1 MPEPEGSAP
10 ALAAPG
16 PPVSRARFIHAW
28 AFIAPPSFLILP
40 ILFSGK
46 MLYGADVVGV
56 FHFSRIVI
64 AEAFRAGRLPV
75 WDPHVMAGFPLLAAV
90 QGAVFYPPTWL
101 CIAMPAGAFWTVSAL
116 LHMILSGYFAHAWL
130 RRGLGV
136 RESAALFGA
145 LVFMLSG
152 HIMGR
157 IYAGHVNF
165 VWAYPWFAGLL
176 WRLERFLAAPSLKRG
191 VLMAVVLAMLVLAGA
206 PQYVFFAGLLVAAR
220 LVHFVLLEREGRRER
235 VKVAG
240 RSAAW
245 LALGFLFCAPQ
256 LLPTLELIGQMQRGT
271 SEDEGFLTEY
281 SLNPKDLTQLL
292 FYPETSSPYFW
303 ETSGFIGGCAFLLAM
318 AAFLGRHPQRHLWGT
333 VAILGLLLALGSHV
347 PFYPGFIVVVPGA
360 GLFRGPGRYLLLFT
374 VGVAALAGL
383 GSEALWSRGR
393 LVLGLAGGLL
403 ALLAFGQLFGT
414 AWRHCR
420 PQDARFLRWEPAV
433 EADLRKRCGAEGR
446 IASTGQGAPIEAI
459 GRCQAAG
466 LDQVC
471 GYEPMML
478 QRYAELMNAARGAL
492 IGTRTPVLAAVGP
505 HPVIDMLG
513 ARVWMSFGW
522 RPGRNADSAQ
532 VQDNP
537 NALPRAWLVNN
548 AVVIESK
555 EERLKRMARGPFD
568 PRKTVILEELPNEL
582 PPVPSDSPGRA
593 KVVSRR
599 PGEYVI
605 EVENDAD
612 AYLVLSEAYY
622 PGWRA
627 EVDGRSVDVV
637 PANHLI
643 QAVRLPPGKH
653 VVRFSYRSRFLI
665 AGMAIAA
672 LAATVPFAI
681 VLVRR
686 RRR

>member
-1 MPEPEGSAP
+1 MMT
-10 ALAAPG
+10 
-16 PPVSRARFIHAW
+16 VARVRFLRAW
-28 AFIAPPSFLILP
+28 AFVAFPSFLILHK
-40 ILFSGK
+40 LFWGK

-56 FHFSRIVI
+56 FHYSRMVI
-64 AEAFRAGRLPV
+64 AEAFRSGRLPV
-75 WDPHVMAGFPLLAAV
+75 WDPRVMAGFPLLAAL

-101 CIAMPAGAFWTVSAL
+101 CILMPAGLFWTVSAL
-116 LHMILSGYFAHAWL
+116 LHMSLAGFFAHAWL
-130 RRGLGV
+130 RRGLGA
-136 RESAALFGA
+136 EEWAALLGA

-152 HIMGR
+152 HFSGR

-165 VWAYPWFAGLL
+165 VWAYPWMAALL
-176 WRLERFLAAPSLKRG
+176 WRLERFLAAPTLKRG
-191 VLMAVVLAMLVLAGA
+191 VLIAVVFAMLVLAGA

-220 LVHFVLLEREGRRER
+220 FVHFVLLEREGRKDR

-240 RSAAW
+240 RCAAW

-256 LLPTLELIGQMQRGT
+256 LLPTLELIGQMQRGA
-271 SEDEGFLTEY
+271 SEDESFLTEY

-292 FYPETSSPYFW
+292 FYPETSAPYFW

-318 AAFLGRHPQRHLWGT
+318 AAFVGKHPQRHLWGA
-333 VAILGLLLALGSHV
+333 VAILGVVLALGSHV

-360 GLFRGPGRYLLLFT
+360 GLFRAPGRYLLLF
-374 VGVAALAGL
+374 VVAASALAGL
-383 GSEALWSRGR
+383 GLEAIWRRDRLWLRIAAAF
-393 LVLGLAGGLL
+393 V
-403 ALLAFGQLFGT
+403 ALLGFGQLFGT
-414 AWRHCR
+414 ASRYCR
-420 PQDARFLRWEPAV
+420 PQDPRLLRW
-433 EADLRKRCGAEGR
+433 RCGPDGR
-446 IASTGQGAPIEAI
+446 VASSGKGAPIEAI
-459 GRCQAAG
+459 GKCQAAG

-478 QRYAELMNAARGAL
+478 RRYAELMNAARGAP
-492 IGTRTPVLAAVGP
+492 IATRTPVLAAVGS

-513 ARVWMSFGW
+513 ARVWMTWRYPRDPDWQRQGRPLFGYEIE
-522 RPGRNADSAQ
+522 
-532 VQDNP
+532 DNP
-537 NALPRAWLVNN
+537 NALPRAWLVDN

-555 EERLKRMARGPFD
+555 EERLKQMARGPFD
-568 PRKTVILEELPNEL
+568 PRRTVILEELPNEL
-582 PPVPSDSPGRA
+582 PPVPSETPGRV
-593 KVVSRR
+593 KVLSRS

-605 EVENDAD
+605 EAENAAD

-622 PGWRA
+622 PGWSA
-627 EVDGRSVDVV
+627 EVDGRPVDVV